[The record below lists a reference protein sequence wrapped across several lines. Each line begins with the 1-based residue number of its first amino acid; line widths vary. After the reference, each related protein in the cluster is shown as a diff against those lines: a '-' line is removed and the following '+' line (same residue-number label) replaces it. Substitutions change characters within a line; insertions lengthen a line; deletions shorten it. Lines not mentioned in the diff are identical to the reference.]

1 MVACR
6 LPKEMEMMATR
17 LHLLASIASVAAA
30 CAMTAPAFAAGAAS
44 EAAHEH
50 AAAMPSKLSLDHG
63 RRWATDETLRT
74 GMGRIRGL
82 VEPQLA
88 KAHAGK
94 LTTAE
99 YKAVAGQVE
108 TEIGGIVANCKLEPK
123 ADAML
128 HLVIGDIG
136 AGTDAMAGKN
146 PKMKPQQGLVQ
157 VAAAV
162 NNYGRYFE
170 DPRFKPIPVGH

>member
-1 MVACR
+1 MI
-6 LPKEMEMMATR
+6 ATR
-17 LHLLASIASVAAA
+17 LHVLASVASLVAA
-30 CAMTAPAFAAGAAS
+30 CAMMGAPAFAAGPAS
-44 EAAHEH
+44 EAAHDH
-50 AAAMPSKLSLDHG
+50 AAAPAKLSLDQG

-94 LTTAE
+94 LTPAD
-99 YKAVAGQVE
+99 YKAVAGEVE
-108 TEIGGIVANCKLEPK
+108 KEIGGIVANCKLEPK

-136 AGTDAMAGKN
+136 GGTDAMAGKN
-146 PKMKPQQGLVQ
+146 PKLKPQQGLVQ
-157 VAAAV
+157 VVAAV
-162 NNYGRYFE
+162 NNYGRYFA
-170 DPRFKPIPVGH
+170 DPGFKPIHVGH